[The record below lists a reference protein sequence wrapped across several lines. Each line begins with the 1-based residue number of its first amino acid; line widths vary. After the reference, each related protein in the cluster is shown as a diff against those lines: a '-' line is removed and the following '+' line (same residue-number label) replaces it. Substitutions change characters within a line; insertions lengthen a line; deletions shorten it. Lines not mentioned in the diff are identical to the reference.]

1 MSNNLAAMAAVIV
14 SIQLVNLSAVSP
26 AAAISADLAKKCRG
40 MAIKAHPPAP
50 AGTSPYAQAEREFF
64 RECISKNGHYG
75 GQQPS
80 KGPRPKPD
88 RERIGC
94 HAAPTR
100 EPQCSGVL
108 G

>member
-64 RECISKNGHYG
+64 RECISKNGDMHG
-75 GQQPS
+75 NGPQKSSPPGQQ
-80 KGPRPKPD
+80 
-88 RERIGC
+88 
-94 HAAPTR
+94 
-100 EPQCSGVL
+100 
-108 G
+108 